1 MTIELGR
8 VCRLSPQKNKAVK
21 ENGQESAAVKTELA
35 YMRKGVDNHRIH
47 SKADET
53 FV

>member
-8 VCRLSPQKNKAVK
+8 VCKLSVK
-21 ENGQESAAVKTELA
+21 ENGQESAAVKTELG